1 MTSQLLAHFYLLELF
16 VLAST
21 DVYLLNPVQGS
32 LSIQLIFSLTV
43 GSRVGG
49 GMWKMPRQ
57 LPSNHVHTVG
67 LCLWLHHAPHTL
79 WQLQRNK

>member
-32 LSIQLIFSLTV
+32 LSNMHTAQFFPDCGLES
-43 GSRVGG
+43 GW
-49 GMWKMPRQ
+49 WKVEDAPSVTF
-57 LPSNHVHTVG
+57 LPIMYI
-67 LCLWLHHAPHTL
+67 L
-79 WQLQRNK
+79 